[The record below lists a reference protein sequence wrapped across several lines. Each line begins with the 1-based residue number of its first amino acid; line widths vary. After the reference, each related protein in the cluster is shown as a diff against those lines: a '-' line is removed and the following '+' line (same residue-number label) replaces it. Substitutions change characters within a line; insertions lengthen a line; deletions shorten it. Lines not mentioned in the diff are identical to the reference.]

1 MNGLFRGISKEVIEL
16 IKQIANDN
24 TIWGIPRIHGEMLKL
39 GYDISQATVWRYMPK
54 KNGRSSGQWW
64 KTFLKNHATKIIS
77 IDFLTVPTVNYKLL
91 HVLVFLSH
99 ERRKIIHFNVTSN
112 PTSEWAAQQLSENS
126 SWVRERFA

>member
-1 MNGLFRGISKEVIEL
+1 VL
-16 IKQIANDN
+16 
-24 TIWGIPRIHGEMLKL
+24 GIPRIHGEMLKL

-64 KTFLKNHATKIIS
+64 KTFLKNHATGIIS

-112 PTSEWAAQQLSENS
+112 PLRNGQLNNYQ
-126 SWVRERFA
+126 RTHLG